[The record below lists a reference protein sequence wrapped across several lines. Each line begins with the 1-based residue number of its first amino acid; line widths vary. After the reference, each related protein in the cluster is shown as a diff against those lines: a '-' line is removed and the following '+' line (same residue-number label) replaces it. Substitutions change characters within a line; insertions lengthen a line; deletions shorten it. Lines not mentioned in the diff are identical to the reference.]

1 MRLARYEFEGGQ
13 RSGVV
18 EGEQLQPLPP
28 STDIVSLLTRSG
40 EQREA
45 ALLAAR
51 ELTPPLPLTDVRL
64 LAPLRPATIRD
75 FVSFEAHAEGV
86 GKLYNPD
93 GPVNPEWYEAPFFHF
108 QNAHAIF
115 GPDDD
120 VEVPPGCKRFDFEL
134 EVAAVIGRSGRDLT
148 VDEARDCIA
157 AYSVFNDFSARDLAE
172 RELRM
177 GIGMAKAKDFG
188 SALGPWLVT
197 ADELEPLRDG
207 DRLDLRMSCERNG
220 ERLGEDTLASM
231 AWSFEELIV
240 YASRGTWIRPGDVIG
255 SGTCGSGCLAE
266 MWGRNGDTT
275 PPPLAPGDKI
285 TLTVEGIGSLTN
297 RVIAGVEPV
306 PVPRART
313 RVTHAAT

>member
-134 EVAAVIGRSGRDLT
+134 EVAAVIGRWGETDVMRPVTAPGIPFSTT
-148 VDEARDCIA
+148 VR
-157 AYSVFNDFSARDLAE
+157 L
-172 RELRM
+172 
-177 GIGMAKAKDFG
+177 GIWRNASCEWG
-188 SALGPWLVT
+188 SAWP
-197 ADELEPLRDG
+197 
-207 DRLDLRMSCERNG
+207 
-220 ERLGEDTLASM
+220 
-231 AWSFEELIV
+231 
-240 YASRGTWIRPGDVIG
+240 RPRT
-255 SGTCGSGCLAE
+255 SEAP
-266 MWGRNGDTT
+266 WGRGW
-275 PPPLAPGDKI
+275 
-285 TLTVEGIGSLTN
+285 
-297 RVIAGVEPV
+297 
-306 PVPRART
+306 
-313 RVTHAAT
+313 